1 MLSLGMIP
9 GNSRFTGSPP
19 LCGNAGGE
27 RAPSASGSH
36 HEPPT
41 ARRIGS
47 AMAPEMPATGAA
59 SLTATPT
66 SPQSGPV
73 PHSMSSHPSTLALLR
88 ISSATGDDSQQQSG
102 MHFIRLCRPSQLPA
116 LFLLV
121 LPLPVAL
128 FVPFFVP
135 VFVPFTVRRGGG
147 SCSAA
152 RLKFSKHIWV
162 CSSISFGNSEQF
174 MGLEVTLPKW
184 PEAVTI
190 FPSHISAGQS

>member
-9 GNSRFTGSPP
+9 GNSRFTGSAPF
-19 LCGNAGGE
+19 CRNAGGD

-135 VFVPFTVRRGGG
+135 VFVPFTVNRAG
-147 SCSAA
+147 SSLSAA
-152 RLKFSKHIWV
+152 SVKFSKQSCV
-162 CSSISFGNSEQF
+162 SSSISLGRSEHF
-174 MGLEVTLPKW
+174 RGSLVTFLNL

-190 FPSHISAGQS
+190 FPSHIRAEQS